1 MTKYFSAFN
10 SLSLMIGSLDE
21 SQFSLEHLEF
31 RHGKARLTGNLD
43 GARVKIMDL
52 HRTVEVEVKLHRGA
66 VGGHL
71 VRHLNH
77 LLHKGLVYAA
87 DAQGT

>member
-31 RHGKARLTGNLD
+31 SHAITSGTGYFD
-43 GARVKIMDL
+43 GTGVEIVDL
-52 HRTVEVEVKLHRGA
+52 HRTVEVIV
-66 VGGHL
+66 
-71 VRHLNH
+71 
-77 LLHKGLVYAA
+77 
-87 DAQGT
+87 